1 MLKESICSRLGD
13 SKGTGI
19 QKNPFFYP
27 NENNICIER
36 HISTVMDTDDS
47 IWTVLRFEENGDT
60 HIKVYK
66 NGREHCCV
74 KDVGEGAA
82 KPVIHV
88 AANKSI
94 FIAWSE
100 CSDKEWKIMC
110 AVKENSSSVFEKYI
124 VHSSGSLAYDPSIC
138 MFRNQLWISWC
149 GHDSQQ
155 NNTAIFLTVFDKEIC
170 RKPIKAIC
178 GDFDAFRPSIAAGS
192 TIFVACDLYFNGTY
206 KIAYLFVNELGNTSE
221 LNILGSDYE
230 RWMCPKVI
238 YGTDEKY
245 HLVYLSVADV
255 KDEKNGIIDHEV
267 GVIYALADKDG
278 IEFLPDKSV
287 GDGIHATKLREGLLG
302 KEVYWGY
309 FGSRRNFQPV
319 ISDSGCIWLMW
330 EFVFEKDMSQNE
342 DKKAGNAYISEYH
355 CGCLAGKR
363 FNGKAW
369 ESPVLLHEGGTLYCV
384 PSQQST
390 SCIGISYIN
399 QRDILDSPKLC
410 LEAIVTNNSKTPI
423 VEADESWARWK

>member
-110 AVKENSSSVFEKYI
+110 AVKENS
-124 VHSSGSLAYDPSIC
+124 
-138 MFRNQLWISWC
+138 
-149 GHDSQQ
+149 
-155 NNTAIFLTVFDKEIC
+155 
-170 RKPIKAIC
+170 
-178 GDFDAFRPSIAAGS
+178 
-192 TIFVACDLYFNGTY
+192 
-206 KIAYLFVNELGNTSE
+206 
-221 LNILGSDYE
+221 
-230 RWMCPKVI
+230 
-238 YGTDEKY
+238 
-245 HLVYLSVADV
+245 
-255 KDEKNGIIDHEV
+255 
-267 GVIYALADKDG
+267 
-278 IEFLPDKSV
+278 
-287 GDGIHATKLREGLLG
+287 
-302 KEVYWGY
+302 
-309 FGSRRNFQPV
+309 
-319 ISDSGCIWLMW
+319 
-330 EFVFEKDMSQNE
+330 
-342 DKKAGNAYISEYH
+342 
-355 CGCLAGKR
+355 
-363 FNGKAW
+363 
-369 ESPVLLHEGGTLYCV
+369 
-384 PSQQST
+384 
-390 SCIGISYIN
+390 
-399 QRDILDSPKLC
+399 
-410 LEAIVTNNSKTPI
+410 
-423 VEADESWARWK
+423 